1 LPWLLRLAFTGS
13 KTLRNADRRSSR
25 TRTVRHNCG
34 SASGPSIETRLMRE
48 ANKFYWLCQICGWGA
63 YSAIGLSTAVLDHGW
78 KPSAVFGYILF
89 FLYSIALTHLLRIVI
104 RRRSWTSLPLPR
116 ILVRLA
122 LASILIGSVQ
132 TTLVVSV
139 YTAIEGSLGVWSD
152 KSSIAFLFMGVSI
165 ATTIWT
171 ILYLTITTM
180 RHSREVRRNQMQLKL
195 ALSDAELRALEA
207 QINPHFLFNCLNSIR
222 GMIVED
228 PVQAQDM
235 VTKLA
240 NILRYS
246 LQRDRSHTV
255 PLETEVEVV
264 SDYLALES
272 IRFEDR
278 LRFRLELADEVRRIE
293 IPAMLLQIL
302 VENAIKHGVERV
314 PEGGVLSIRAELD
327 GGLLRIEVENAGSLR
342 SPLPNS
348 TQIGLAN
355 ARERLR
361 ILYAERASLSLLA
374 SGQGRVTAT
383 LLIPAAG

>member
-1 LPWLLRLAFTGS
+1 
-13 KTLRNADRRSSR
+13 
-25 TRTVRHNCG
+25 
-34 SASGPSIETRLMRE
+34 MRK
-48 ANKFYWLCQICGWGA
+48 ANKLYWVCQICGWGA
-63 YSAIGLSTAVLDHGW
+63 YSAVGLSTAVLDHGW
-78 KPSAVFGYILF
+78 RPSAVFGYLLF
-89 FLYSIALTHLLRIVI
+89 FLYSIALTHLLRTVI
-104 RRRSWTSLPLPR
+104 RRRNWTSLSLPR

-122 LASILIGSVQ
+122 SVSILIGIAQ
-132 TTLVVSV
+132 TILVVGV
-139 YTAIEGSLGVWSD
+139 YTAIEGALGVWSERGA
-152 KSSIAFLFMGVSI
+152 IAFLFLGVSI

-180 RHSREVRRNQMQLKL
+180 RHSSEVRRTQMQMKL

-228 PVQAQDM
+228 AAQAQDM

-240 NILRYS
+240 NILRYT

-255 PLETEVEVV
+255 PLETEVEAV

-278 LRFRLELADEVRRIE
+278 LRFRVELADDVRRME
-293 IPAMLLQIL
+293 IPAMLLQTL

-314 PEGGVLSIRAELD
+314 PEGGVLAIRAELD
-327 GGLLRIEVENAGSLR
+327 GGLLRIEVENPGSLH
-342 SPLPNS
+342 SPLSSS
-348 TQIGLAN
+348 TRVGLTN

-374 SGQGRVTAT
+374 TGKGRVTAT
-383 LLIPAAG
+383 LLIPTIQ

>member
-1 LPWLLRLAFTGS
+1 VG
-13 KTLRNADRRSSR
+13 
-25 TRTVRHNCG
+25 
-34 SASGPSIETRLMRE
+34 
-48 ANKFYWLCQICGWGA
+48 
-63 YSAIGLSTAVLDHGW
+63 
-78 KPSAVFGYILF
+78 
-89 FLYSIALTHLLRIVI
+89 
-104 RRRSWTSLPLPR
+104 
-116 ILVRLA
+116 
-122 LASILIGSVQ
+122 
-132 TTLVVSV
+132 V
-139 YTAIEGSLGVWSD
+139 YTAIEGSLGIWRD

-180 RHSREVRRNQMQLKL
+180 RHSREVRNNQMQMKL

-228 PVQAQDM
+228 AVQAQDM

-278 LRFRLELADEVRRIE
+278 LRFRLELADDVRRIE
-293 IPAMLLQIL
+293 IPAMLLQII

-314 PEGGVLSIRAELD
+314 CDEGVLSIRAQLD

-348 TQIGLAN
+348 TQIGLTN

-374 SGQGRVTAT
+374 SGPGRVTAT